1 MKKTFIMGS
10 ICKSAFFLI
19 LVFFL
24 VRSYSC
30 SKNNDNEEPEPSSFE
45 LASVNVGTE
54 TLSFT
59 GENNNLPV
67 NQPVVVRFNTS
78 LDTKTVQSSVR
89 LLDQNSNPVPLTASL
104 FDNNKTVS
112 LLPQNELS
120 ENTVYR
126 LSITSELKGSN
137 QETFKGLSI
146 DFKTLLRPLT
156 LQSFTFNSQVW
167 YETVRMQ
174 DVELAPEIH
183 LVFSHAVSPDEIAQK
198 LKIFLESAIQEIIV
212 SAETGNKEFTVKT
225 SSALEGLSRYN
236 LAIDKSLISENGNT
250 YEGFQA
256 TFYTKADLT
265 PKFPELS
272 DDDLLTLVQ
281 QQTFKYFWDFGHPV
295 SGLARERNSSGET
308 VTTGGSGFGL
318 MAIPVGIER
327 GFITRDEG
335 IARLKKIIDFLTTA
349 DRFHG
354 AWPHWMNGTS
364 GKVQPFSTND
374 DGGDL
379 VETSFLVAGLLT
391 VRQYLNAADPDEKRL
406 IDRINTLW
414 DTVEWDW
421 YTRYGQKVLYWH
433 WSPNYGWAMNH
444 QIKGYN
450 EALITYLLAASSPS
464 HPVSADVYHEGWADN
479 IINGKDFYGI
489 RLPLGTDYGGPL
501 FFTHYSFMGL
511 NPDNLTDRYAN
522 YRTQNVNHTL
532 INRAYCM
539 ENPNKYVGYSASCW
553 GLTASDGNEGYYA
566 HSPTDDRGVIT
577 PTAAISSIPYTPAE
591 SMEALEFFYYVLGD
605 RLWGEYGFY
614 DAFNLT
620 EAWTADSYL
629 AIDQGP
635 IIIMIEN
642 YRSGLL
648 WNLFMSAP
656 EVQAGLTKLGFSRSQ
671 VP

>member
-1 MKKTFIMGS
+1 MYPIRKSFIY
-10 ICKSAFFLI
+10 LI
-19 LVFFL
+19 LSLFL
-24 VRSYSC
+24 VAASFC
-30 SKNNDNEEPEPSSFE
+30 SNSDDEANPGSSVFQVV
-45 LASVNVGTE
+45 SVNVGTE
-54 TLSFT
+54 NLSLT
-59 GENNNLPV
+59 GENTGFPFD
-67 NQPVVVRFNTS
+67 QPVVVRFTAS
-78 LDTKTVQSSVR
+78 LDVATVREEIS
-89 LLDQNSNPVPLTASL
+89 LLDQNSTVVPVTASF
-104 FDNNKTVS
+104 FDADKTVS
-112 LLPQNELS
+112 LAPVNELE
-120 ENTVYR
+120 ENSVYR
-126 LSITSELKGSN
+126 LLISNELKGKQ
-137 QETFKGLSI
+137 QETFAGFSVN
-146 DFKTLLRPLT
+146 FKTLLQPLT
-156 LQSFTFNSQVW
+156 LQSLTIDSRMV
-167 YETVRMQ
+167 YSTVRMT
-174 DVELAPEIH
+174 DVELEPEIR
-183 LVFSHAVSPDEIAQK
+183 LTFSHAVSPGNLVQQVK
-198 LKIFLESAIQEIIV
+198 LSDGSANREIII
-212 SAETGNKEFTVKT
+212 SALSGNKEFTVKPV
-225 SSALEGLSRYN
+225 SGLEGLMRYF
-236 LAIDKSLISENGNT
+236 LTVDASLTAENGNQFSG
-250 YEGFQA
+250 YQS

-265 PKFPELS
+265 PKFPVIP

-281 QQTFKYFWDFGHPV
+281 RQTFKYFWDFGHPV
-295 SGLARERNSSGET
+295 SGLARERNTSGEI

-354 AWPHWMNGTS
+354 AWPHWLNGTT
-364 GKVQPFSTND
+364 GKVYPFSPND

-391 VRQYLNAADPDEKRL
+391 VRQYLDSADPDEKDL
-406 IDRINTLW
+406 ADRINALW
-414 DTVEWDW
+414 ETVEWDW
-421 YTRYGQKVLYWH
+421 YTRDGQKVLYWH

-479 IINGKDFYGI
+479 GSIMNGQSYYNIG
-489 RLPLGTDYGGPL
+489 LPLGTSYGGPL
-501 FFTHYSFMGL
+501 FFTHYSFLGL
-511 NPDNLTDRYAN
+511 NPDNMTDRYAN

-566 HSPTDDRGVIT
+566 HSPTTDRGVIT
-577 PTAAISSIPYTPAE
+577 PTAAISSIPYTPEE
-591 SMEALEFFYYVLGD
+591 SLEALKFFYYVLGD

-620 EAWTADSYL
+620 EGWTADSYL

-642 YRSGLL
+642 YRTGLL
-648 WNLFMSAP
+648 WNLLMSAP
-656 EVQAGLTKLGFSRSQ
+656 EVKAGLAKLGFNSPQ